1 MLIGIYGQST
11 KIFILVVANGL
22 GYNNA
27 HALSFYH
34 EFYAQY
40 MQLIELYNIYSLVT
54 MFVKKLETIG
64 LVNISW

>member
-64 LVNISW
+64 SVNISW